1 MVKWPL
7 NIDRTVHDFQFTHHW
22 FRNKNME
29 TFRKFV
35 LPAWRDEPICYLEL
49 GVFEGESMVWM
60 LQHVLQ
66 HPGSFAVG
74 VDPWL
79 RTVKIDN
86 DEMGSVMS
94 RALHNTE
101 PYRDRCQLV
110 RGNSSEVLRMMVA
123 ERGYRRRGKPAV
135 YAGIGI
141 GAVDVCLVDGC
152 HHSLGVLDDAR
163 LVSQLLKPGGW
174 MIFDD
179 TETAR
184 GPSAK
189 HDWLLLPPKLD
200 HVREGIDLFL
210 LEPNCPV
217 KLIHKHKYVEIY
229 EKQQTAL

>member
-22 FRNKNME
+22 FRNKNVE

-35 LPAWRDEPICYLEL
+35 LPVWQGKPIQYLEL

-60 LQHVLQ
+60 LQYVLT
-66 HPGSFAVG
+66 HPNSCAVG
-74 VDPWL
+74 IDPWL
-79 RTVKIDN
+79 TTVKLDG
-86 DEMGSVMS
+86 DKMGSVMF
-94 RALHNTE
+94 RAFHNTE
-101 PYRDRCQLV
+101 PYRDKCQLI

-123 ERGYRRRGKPAV
+123 ERGYRRRGEPTG

-141 GAVDVCLVDGC
+141 GVVDVCLVDGC

-163 LVSQLLKPGGW
+163 LASRLLKPGGW

-184 GPSAK
+184 GPSVK
-189 HDWLLLPPKLD
+189 HNWLSLPPKRD

-210 LEPNCPV
+210 LEQNHLV
-217 KLIHKHKYVEIY
+217 RLVHKHKYIEIY
-229 EKQQTAL
+229 EKQQ